1 MTNFCLIFQPVES
14 RLLSNYFM
22 CKSHTL
28 WMQHNQG
35 KCSLTEQVIICRVR
49 TGHEKPGKSQNVRIS
64 FSKPGK
70 S

>member
-28 WMQHNQG
+28 WMQNSQE
-35 KCSLTEQVIICRVR
+35 KCSLTEQVIIYRVR
-49 TGHEKPGKSQNVRIS
+49 MGHEKPG
-64 FSKPGK
+64 
-70 S
+70 